1 MTIEARIA
9 VEPKDVVAV
18 EYECRKCHA
27 RSVRRLEPEQVA
39 AAPQVCGNCQGLY
52 LVGASREAAD
62 LAACLNFLAHYKSE
76 DFPFI
81 LRFEVAGLGD
91 GAGEARKRAQS
102 C

>member
-1 MTIEARIA
+1 MSIETRSAL
-9 VEPKDVVAV
+9 EPKDIVAI
-18 EYECRKCHA
+18 EYECTKCHA
-27 RSVRRLEPEQVA
+27 RSVRRLEPEHPA
-39 AAPQVCGNCQGLY
+39 AVPRACGNCQGLY
-52 LVGASREAAD
+52 LLDASREAAG

-91 GAGEARKRAQS
+91 AAREARRRAQT

>member
-9 VEPKDVVAV
+9 VEPKDIVAV
-18 EYECRKCHA
+18 EYECSKCHA
-27 RSVRRLEPEQVA
+27 RSVRRLERERPA
-39 AAPQVCGNCQGLY
+39 AVPQVCGNCQSLY

-62 LAACLNFLAHYKSE
+62 LTACLNFLAHYKSE
-76 DFPFI
+76 DFPFV

-91 GAGEARKRAQS
+91 AASEARRRAQP